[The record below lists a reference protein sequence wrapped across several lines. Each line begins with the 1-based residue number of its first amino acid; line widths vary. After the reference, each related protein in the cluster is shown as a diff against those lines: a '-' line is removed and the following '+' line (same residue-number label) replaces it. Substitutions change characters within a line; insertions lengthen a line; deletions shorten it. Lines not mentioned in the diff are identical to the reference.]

1 MGLRDRLK
9 NAAKS
14 GLVRV
19 LKPTGPVESA
29 PPPPR
34 EWARRDPWDKGGS
47 DHLPPP
53 GSAAAQEIG
62 RAPGSTDIGDR
73 PIPPPAPLPTI
84 DDLDGLATL
93 EHLPGCLHPELA
105 TDAPNPMRLSCGYCG
120 VGDSGHVRQPR
131 KRRNARGPIIK
142 VDKRAPTP
150 GCVKIEEAAGAG
162 RTFWPMHTQPSVL
175 NRATGERS
183 PITYTEAIERL
194 TDYVLSHREP
204 DSQVLVYGCGQID
217 LFTIF
222 ALQEVFRLL
231 GVRNLGGNA
240 EHCLNA
246 GAVHNE
252 MLTGQ
257 EGPFL
262 TIAQALK
269 GPGRFFLL
277 NGWNGLVT
285 HPGVFNP
292 LLAREDFD
300 GYLID
305 VLVSES
311 GQAISRH
318 LGDDRVLLVR
328 PGSDPHLAL
337 SVAHVILADH
347 EDAIDRAFLARF
359 ANAAAW
365 RRFRDLAREERFA
378 PAAVAQRIAPEPWLV
393 DRIERGIRA
402 IAARIAAPDC
412 VPINIPSVGLSQSKG
427 AVGHCL
433 WGSAL
438 AMVGKYGLHPGGEP
452 RGGVLR
458 LPGQIN
464 AESEIQGLSRL
475 FFYGRIP
482 VDHEGMVDAARRM
495 GLPDDAYELAER
507 DEPRAT
513 LDYSDPSTRAD
524 RELFISFGTQ
534 FEANLMERERWLRK
548 LHDKDTT
555 LVVVDPVP
563 DPFTLAHADL
573 IIPSPPHAAA
583 PKLYQ
588 NGEWRLTVS
597 VPWKQAAPETRSD
610 ATILYD
616 VMAEISRRIRRDSIL
631 RMIHPDLGYHSQTGY
646 LRERYEDTADGGG
659 LPRVQGEVSRKHL
672 WDRLVGYLDGGEG
685 RKGRLYCYPSD
696 AHGEAIRWDDLLS
709 AGHLIYGGV
718 GTTRYV
724 LDPDD
729 PDCTPYG
736 DLFGNPTL
744 FEFFEPT
751 DGDLAIPDG
760 TILNS
765 GRSAV
770 SENPKDVAFATATFN
785 SGKAT
790 PRDDMPDANPLCVGL
805 DRAAAWGLEDGG
817 VARVTSVETGA
828 FLDLPVRVTD
838 RIVGDSVYMSF
849 HKSRAQVERG
859 VYINHLTHHAGRC
872 PYTSQTSFKVTR
884 VTVEKAPG
892 PPTGSEPTSG
902 GE

>member
-9 NAAKS
+9 KAAKS

-34 EWARRDPWDKGGS
+34 EWARRDPWDQGAS
-47 DHLPPP
+47 DHLPPV
-53 GSAAAQEIG
+53 GSAEAQELA
-62 RAPGSTDIGDR
+62 RAPGSTDARDR

-84 DDLDGLATL
+84 DDLDALPVL
-93 EHLPGCLHPELA
+93 DSIPGCLHPTLA
-105 TDAPNPMRLSCGYCG
+105 TDAPNPHRLSCGFCG
-120 VGDSGHVRQPR
+120 VGDSGQVRQPR
-131 KRRNARGPIIK
+131 KRRNERGPIVK

-150 GCVKIEEAAGAG
+150 GCLKIQEAAGHG

-175 NRATGERS
+175 DRTTGKRS
-183 PITYTEAIERL
+183 PITYKEAIARL

-269 GPGRFFLL
+269 GPGRFYLL

-285 HPGVFNP
+285 HPGVFTP
-292 LLAREDFD
+292 MLARSDFD
-300 GYLID
+300 GYVIE

-311 GQAISRH
+311 AQAVTRH
-318 LGDDRVLLVR
+318 LDEDRILLIR

-337 SVAHVILADH
+337 SVAHVILRDH
-347 EDAIDRAFLARF
+347 PDAVDHVFIERF
-359 ANAAAW
+359 ANAASW
-365 RRFRDLAREERFA
+365 RTFRDLAREPRFA
-378 PAAVAQRIAPEPWLV
+378 PEATSSRIAPEPFLV
-393 DRIERGIRA
+393 DRLRRGIVD
-402 IAARIAAPDC
+402 IASKLADPGV
-412 VPINIPSVGLSQSKG
+412 VPVNIPSVGLSQSKG

-433 WGSAL
+433 WGCAL
-438 AMVGKYGLHPGGEP
+438 AMVGKYGLNPGGAP

-458 LPGQIN
+458 VPGQIN

-513 LDYSDPSTRAD
+513 LDYSDPSARAD

-534 FEANLMERERWLRK
+534 FEANLMERDRWVRK
-548 LHDKDTT
+548 LQDADTT

-563 DPFTLAHADL
+563 DPFTLANADL

-588 NGEWRLTVS
+588 NGEWRLTLS
-597 VPWKQAAPETRSD
+597 IPWKKAAPETRSD
-610 ATILYD
+610 ATIIYD
-616 VMAEISRRIRRDSIL
+616 VMAEISRRIRSDSIL

-646 LRERYEDTADGGG
+646 LRRRYEDTTDGGG
-659 LPRVQGEVSRKHL
+659 LPRVDGEVSRSHL
-672 WDRLVGYLDGGEG
+672 WERLVGYLDDGEG
-685 RKGRLYCYPSD
+685 RKGRLYCFPSD
-696 AHGEAIRWDDLLS
+696 AEGKTIQWEQLVEH
-709 AGHLIYGGV
+709 GHLIYGGV
-718 GTTRYV
+718 GSTRYV
-724 LDPDD
+724 IDPDD
-729 PDCTPYG
+729 PTCTPYN
-736 DLFGNPTL
+736 DLFGAPVA

-751 DGDLAIPDG
+751 DGDLAIPEG

-770 SENPKDVAFATATFN
+770 SDNPRDVAFATATFN

-790 PRDDMPDANPLCVGL
+790 PRDDMPEFNPLCVGL
-805 DRAAAWGLEDGG
+805 DKANALGLETGET
-817 VARVTSVETGA
+817 ARVTSMETGA
-828 FLDLPVRVTD
+828 WLDLPVRVTD

-849 HKSRAQVERG
+849 HKSRAQVEDG
-859 VYINHLTHHAGRC
+859 AYVNLLTHHAGRC

-884 VTVEKAPG
+884 VKVEK
-892 PPTGSEPTSG
+892 PPVD
-902 GE
+902 

>member
-9 NAAKS
+9 KAAKS
-14 GLVRV
+14 SLVRV
-19 LKPTGPVESA
+19 LRPTGPVESA
-29 PPPPR
+29 PPPPK
-34 EWARRDPWDKGGS
+34 EWARRNPWDTGADG
-47 DHLPPP
+47 DLPPP
-53 GSAAAQEIG
+53 GTAEAQAIEARSEPPT
-62 RAPGSTDIGDR
+62 RAPGSTDARDR

-84 DDLDGLATL
+84 EDLDALATL
-93 EHLPGCLHPELA
+93 EHMPGCVHPELA
-105 TDAPNPMRLSCGYCG
+105 TDAPNPHRLSCGYCG

-131 KRRNARGPIIK
+131 KRRNDRGPIVR

-150 GCVKIEEAAGAG
+150 GCVKINEAAGAG

-175 NRATGERS
+175 DRVTGQRS
-183 PITYTEAIERL
+183 PISYAEAIERL
-194 TDYVLSHREP
+194 ADYVLSHREP

-222 ALQEVFRLL
+222 ALQEAFRLL

-262 TIAQALK
+262 TIEQALT
-269 GPGRFFLL
+269 GPNRFYLL

-285 HPGVFNP
+285 HPGVFTP

-300 GYLID
+300 GFIID

-311 GQAISRH
+311 GQAVAKR
-318 LGDDRVLLVR
+318 LGDERVLLVR

-337 SVAHVILADH
+337 SVAHVLLRDHADAV
-347 EDAIDRAFLARF
+347 DRTFIDRF

-365 RRFRDLAREERFA
+365 RRFRDLAREPRFS
-378 PAAVAQRIAPEPWLV
+378 PSAVAARIAPEPAF
-393 DRIERGIRA
+393 EG
-402 IAARIAAPDC
+402 RIADAIPVIASKLADPSV

-427 AVGHCL
+427 AVSHCL

-438 AMVGKYGLHPGGEP
+438 AVVGKYGLRPDSSP
-452 RGGVLR
+452 AGGVLR
-458 LPGQIN
+458 VPGQIN

-524 RELFISFGTQ
+524 RELFIAFGTQ
-534 FEANLMERERWLRK
+534 FEANLMERERWIRK
-548 LHDKDTT
+548 LTDPDST

-563 DPFTLAHADL
+563 DPFSLAHADL

-588 NGEWRLTVS
+588 NGEWRLTLS
-597 VPWKQAAPETRSD
+597 IPWKQAAAETRSD
-610 ATILYD
+610 PTIIYD
-616 VMAEISRRIRRDSIL
+616 VMAAISRRIRSDSVL

-646 LRERYEDTADGGG
+646 LRQRYEGTEDGGG
-659 LPRVQGEVSRKHL
+659 LPRVDGEVSRRHL
-672 WDRLVGYLDGGEG
+672 WERLVGYLDGGEG
-685 RKGRLYCYPSD
+685 RKGRLYCYPTGAD
-696 AHGEAIRWDDLLS
+696 GEAISWDELVEK
-709 AGHLIYGGV
+709 GNVVYGGV
-718 GTTRYV
+718 GTTRYR

-729 PDCTPYG
+729 PDCQPFA
-736 DLFGNPTL
+736 DLFGDPVG

-751 DGDLAIPDG
+751 DGDLAIPEG
-760 TILNS
+760 TIFNS

-770 SENPKDVAFATATFN
+770 SNDPKDVAFATATFN

-790 PRDDMPDANPLCVGL
+790 PREDMPDHNPLCVGETK
-805 DRAAAWGLEDGG
+805 AAELGLRTGDL
-817 VARVTSVETGA
+817 ARVTSVETGA

-838 RIVGDSVYMSF
+838 RVVGDAVYVSF
-849 HKSRAQVERG
+849 HKSRAQVEDG

-872 PYTSQTSFKVTR
+872 PYTSQTNFKVTQ
-884 VTVEKAPG
+884 VTVERAPG
-892 PPTGSEPTSG
+892 
-902 GE
+902 

>member
-9 NAAKS
+9 KAAKTS
-14 GLVRV
+14 LVRV
-19 LKPTGPVESA
+19 LRPTGPVESEA
-29 PPPPR
+29 PPPR
-34 EWARRDPWDKGGS
+34 EWARRNPWDTGGEEE
-47 DHLPPP
+47 LPPV
-53 GSAAAQEIG
+53 GSAAAQELEA

-73 PIPPPAPLPTI
+73 PLPPPAPLPTI
-84 DDLDGLATL
+84 DDLDGLETL
-93 EHLPGCLHPELA
+93 QHMPGCLHPELR
-105 TDAPNPMRLSCGYCG
+105 TDAANPMRLSCGYCG

-131 KRRNARGPIIK
+131 KRRNDRGPIVR

-150 GCVKIEEAAGAG
+150 GCVKITEAAGQG

-175 NRATGERS
+175 DRATGERS
-183 PITYTEAIERL
+183 PITYEEAIARL

-262 TIAQALK
+262 TIEQGLE
-269 GPGRFFLL
+269 GPNRFYLL
-277 NGWNGLVT
+277 NGWNGVVT

-300 GYLID
+300 GYVIE

-311 GQAISRH
+311 AQAVSKR
-318 LGDDRVLLVR
+318 LSDDRILLIR
-328 PGSDPHLAL
+328 PGSDPHLAV
-337 SVAHVILADH
+337 SVAHVILRDHADAV
-347 EDAIDRAFLARF
+347 DQAFIQRF
-359 ANAAAW
+359 ANAASW
-365 RRFRDLAREERFA
+365 RRYRSLAREARFA
-378 PAAVAQRIAPEPWLV
+378 PDTVAERIAPEPWLAE
-393 DRIERGIRA
+393 RIERA
-402 IAARIAAPDC
+402 IADIAAKIADSDT

-427 AVGHCL
+427 AVSHCL

-438 AMVGKYGLHPGGEP
+438 ALVGKYGLHPGGEP

-458 LPGQIN
+458 VPGQIN

-475 FFYGRIP
+475 FFYGRVP
-482 VDHEGMVDAARRM
+482 VDHQGMVDAARRM

-524 RELFISFGTQ
+524 RELFIAFGTQ
-534 FEANLMERERWLRK
+534 FEANLMERERWVRK
-548 LHDKDTT
+548 LEDPDTT

-573 IIPSPPHAAA
+573 LIPSPPHAAA

-610 ATILYD
+610 ATIIYD
-616 VMAEISRRIRRDSIL
+616 VMAEISRRIRSDSIL

-646 LRERYEDTADGGG
+646 LRERFEDSSDGGG
-659 LPRVQGEVSRKHL
+659 LPRVQGEVSRRHL
-672 WDRLVGYLDGGEG
+672 WDRLVGYLDAGEG
-685 RKGRLYCYPSD
+685 RKGRLYCYPTGADGD
-696 AHGEAIRWDDLLS
+696 AITWDQLMD

-724 LDPDD
+724 VDPDD
-729 PDCTPYG
+729 DDCRPYANLYG
-736 DLFGNPTL
+736 EPVGFD
-744 FEFFEPT
+744 FFEPT
-751 DGDLAIPDG
+751 DGDLVIPDN

-770 SENPKDVAFATATFN
+770 SDNPKDVAFATATFN

-790 PRDDMPDANPLCVGL
+790 PREDMPDVNPLCVGL
-805 DRAAAWGLEDGG
+805 EKARALDIEDGG
-817 VARVTSVETGA
+817 TARVTSIETGA
-828 FLDLPVRVTD
+828 WLDLPVRVTD
-838 RIVGDSVYMSF
+838 RIVGNSVYMSF
-849 HKSRAQVERG
+849 HKSRAQVEDG
-859 VYINHLTHHAGRC
+859 VYVNHLTHHAGRC
-872 PYTSQTSFKVTR
+872 PYTSQTNFKLTE
-884 VTVEKAPG
+884 VTVEKAP
-892 PPTGSEPTSG
+892 E
-902 GE
+902 